1 MKTSKITKQWRSLY
15 STFGME
21 EIHFGLNSTP
31 SKRLYKR
38 YSLLTLVSSTG
49 HEKHISESHHRHQL
63 DFFTNVDIPRCI
75 YMLQLKVGWTTN
87 QTKFRRTSGYLID
100 ESSESTLNPQNL
112 FWILRIY
119 VESYESTE
127 SPRIWH
133 EKNEIRKR
141 FNTDS
146 TQIQYRFNADSLRD
160 RLSSSFFQRD
170 ITSRFNSSATRCG
183 VSVNER
189 NARLESFFCA
199 IAASA
204 SNSRSS
210 RINSVTITFHHA
222 TKSCFPSS

>member
-31 SKRLYKR
+31 SERLYKR

-49 HEKHISESHHRHQL
+49 HEKHIGKPSSASVGLFHNCRYSPLH
-63 DFFTNVDIPRCI
+63 I
-75 YMLQLKVGWTTN
+75 YATAKSWVNRWTTN

-127 SPRIWH
+127 SPLIWH
-133 EKNEIRKR
+133 DKNEIRKR

-146 TQIQYRFNADSLRD
+146 SQIPGRFNADSLRD

-170 ITSRFNSSATRCG
+170 ITIRFNSSATAS
-183 VSVNER
+183 VSTKR
-189 NARLESFFCA
+189 KIGIFFCA

-204 SNSRSS
+204 RNSRSS
-210 RINSVTITFHHA
+210 RINFVTITFHHA

>member
-31 SKRLYKR
+31 SERLYKR
-38 YSLLTLVSSTG
+38 FSLLTLVSSTG

-63 DFFTNVDIPRCI
+63 DFFTNVDSPRCI

-127 SPRIWH
+127 SPLIWH
-133 EKNEIRKR
+133 DKNEIRKR

-146 TQIQYRFNADSLRD
+146 SQIPGRFNADSLRD

-170 ITSRFNSSATRCG
+170 ITIRFNSSATAS
-183 VSVNER
+183 VSTKR
-189 NARLESFFCA
+189 KIGIFFCA

-210 RINSVTITFHHA
+210 RINFVTITFHHA